1 MFDFGLS
8 EIPTFLLM
16 KKKLKK
22 SLIRDEKILRFI
34 LNSHQNIL
42 IKRFSYKVKITKK
55 KYMQMIKNR
64 YISILLNLKLTEIL
78 KGIDEINLKY
88 KQKINFKDKLICIIL
103 KK

>member
-1 MFDFGLS
+1 
-8 EIPTFLLM
+8 
-16 KKKLKK
+16 
-22 SLIRDEKILRFI
+22 
-34 LNSHQNIL
+34 
-42 IKRFSYKVKITKK
+42 
-55 KYMQMIKNR
+55 MIKNR